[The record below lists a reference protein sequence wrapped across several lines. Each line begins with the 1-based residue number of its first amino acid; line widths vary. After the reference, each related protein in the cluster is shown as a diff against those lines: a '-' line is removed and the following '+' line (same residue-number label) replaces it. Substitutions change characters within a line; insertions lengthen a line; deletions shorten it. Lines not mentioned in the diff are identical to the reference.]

1 MIVPPPCD
9 LTRVNQPAITSPA
22 PPLAGMLRFI
32 RYGFMPNRLR
42 YCGGDENRLLFDHA
56 VEPVSYT
63 HLTLPT
69 ILRV

>member
-1 MIVPPPCD
+1 MYD
-9 LTRVNQPAITSPA
+9 Y
-22 PPLAGMLRFI
+22 PLEPDWSTEEIIEVVGL
-32 RYGFMPNRLR
+32 YN
-42 YCGGDENRLLFDHA
+42 A